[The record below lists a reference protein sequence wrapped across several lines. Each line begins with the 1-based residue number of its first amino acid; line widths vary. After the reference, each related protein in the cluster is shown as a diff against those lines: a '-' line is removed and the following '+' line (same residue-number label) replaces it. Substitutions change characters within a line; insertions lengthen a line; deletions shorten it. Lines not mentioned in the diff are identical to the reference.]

1 MKALTQKAR
10 EVAKLMYETA
20 KKNDDL
26 DATDIDE
33 YYTMLDDLS
42 DGITDE
48 ILRLIE
54 DDEEDS

>member
-26 DATDIDE
+26 DATDTDE